1 MDNLYIENLKV
12 IWDYTHLNQTLEKSD
27 LIIGC
32 GCGNLQIPVKCAKLL
47 KDGYAPKIL
56 FCGGLGKITKDI
68 FNKSESEVYK
78 DIAIKEGIN
87 EKDILI
93 ENKSTNTGDN
103 FRFSLKILEKNNI
116 KANKIIIVHGPFSE
130 RRTLYTAKTILKDKQ
145 ITITSPDMSFEEFL
159 DYLEKNKHKENEII
173 SVIVSDIQKMIVY
186 PQFGWQLET
195 EVPNNVL
202 EAYNFFKNLGFDEYI
217 LTKKKIDDLVVKNGL
232 VKQKKINYFS

>member
-1 MDNLYIENLKV
+1 MNNLYIENLKV
-12 IWDYTHLNQTLEKSD
+12 LWDYTHLNLPLEKSD

-32 GCGNLQIPVKCAKLL
+32 GCGNLQIPVKCSNLL

-68 FNKSESEVYK
+68 LKKSEAEVYK
-78 DIAIKEGIN
+78 DIALKEGISEN
-87 EKDILI
+87 DILI

-103 FRFSLKILEKNNI
+103 FRYALKVIENNNI
-116 KANKIIIVHGPFSE
+116 KASKIIIVHGPFSE

-145 ITITSPDMSFEEFL
+145 LYITSPDISFEEFL
-159 DYLEKNKHKENEII
+159 DYLKQNKYKEKEII

-195 EVPNNVL
+195 IVPSNVL
-202 EAYNFFKNLGFDEYI
+202 EAYNFFKDLGFDEYI
-217 LTKKKIDDLVVKNGL
+217 LTKEKIDDLAVKNGL
-232 VKQKKINYFS
+232 VKKKKINYFS

>member
-32 GCGNLQIPVKCAKLL
+32 GCGNLQIPVKCARLL

-68 FNKSESEVYK
+68 FESSESEVYK
-78 DIAIKEGIN
+78 DIAIKEGIS

-103 FRFSLKILEKNNI
+103 FRFSLNVLEKNNI

-145 ITITSPDMSFEEFL
+145 TTITSPDMSFEEFL

-217 LTKKKIDDLVVKNGL
+217 LTKKKIDDLAVKNGL